1 MKMRC
6 PAYPLINVD
15 PYFNLWMMGD
25 TATAQPTCHWT
36 GRPNSM
42 EGYACIDGTV
52 YRFFG
57 DGSMPVMGQ
66 QGIETDALSTR
77 FIWEAA
83 GVKLSLQFLSPLLP
97 DRMEVFCRPV
107 TYLYASVSACDNN
120 PHQVTLSLRFSEEFV
135 MDRKGEDQAV
145 FFDVPLLGA
154 ACGRISRANP
164 QPLVRSGDDL
174 RIQWGSLYLAV
185 PNGSV
190 SFEKEEM
197 GWLKGS
203 IELNTENNTKGL
215 FLLAYD
221 DEGKALMYFHQPVP
235 SFWTLNESDI
245 RQVLFRSLEQA
256 EVLQTACREF
266 SNNLYAEAE
275 KAGGAQYAELC
286 SLAYRQVIGAH
297 KLAADPDGELLF
309 VSKEC
314 YSNGCAATVDVSY
327 PSVPLFLRYCPE
339 LVKGMLRPVFRY
351 AQSEQW
357 PFDFA
362 PHDAGQYPLLNGQVY
377 SNGTDP
383 KHQMP
388 VEECGNILVMLTA
401 LSLAEK
407 NAEFAFNYRPLLEQW
422 VIYLEKYGDDPAEQ
436 LCTDDFA
443 GHLAHNCNLSLKAIM
458 GVAGYG
464 LICGMW
470 GEKEKERQLQEK
482 ARAMADSW
490 LKRAAKGDGTYRLAF
505 DQPESVSLKYNA
517 VWDKV
522 FGTQVFPNEI
532 WEPEI
537 ASYRAGQNR
546 YGMPL
551 DNRAEYTKSDWLVW
565 SACMTEDR
573 QLFQDMMMPL
583 WRFYHETPNRIPM
596 TDWYETKTGEQVRYG
611 QTEDGLIKIGF
622 QNRTVQGGLFMK
634 VLLDSGICHQ

>member
-36 GRPNSM
+36 GRPNSL
-42 EGYACIDGTV
+42 EGYASIDGTD

-57 DGSMPVMGQ
+57 PGSGPVMEQ
-66 QGIETDALSTR
+66 KSVEVDALSTC
-77 FIWEAA
+77 FVWETA
-83 GVKLSLQFLSPLLP
+83 GVKLSCRFTAPLLP
-97 DRMEVFCRPV
+97 DRMEVFCRPI
-107 TYLYASVSACDNN
+107 TYLSLKAESLDGKV
-120 PHQVTLSLRFSEEFV
+120 HQVTVSLGLSEEFV
-135 MDRKGEDQAV
+135 MDRRGEDQVAYAQV
-145 FFDVPLLGA
+145 SLDHG
-154 ACGRISRANP
+154 ACGKISRANP
-164 QPLVRSGDDL
+164 QPLEKSGDDL

-185 PNGSV
+185 PGGAV

-197 GWLKGS
+197 AWLKGS
-203 IELNTENNTKGL
+203 LELDTEKKGEGL

-221 DEGKALMYFHQPVP
+221 DEKQALMYFRQPVP
-235 SFWTLNESDI
+235 SLWAADGTEI
-245 RQVLFRSLEQA
+245 TQVLTRSLEEA
-256 EVLQTACREF
+256 EALLPACDEF
-266 SNNLYAEAE
+266 AGELYKEAE
-275 KAGGAQYAELC
+275 KAGGAQYAEIC
-286 SLAYRQVIGAH
+286 ALAYRQTIGAH
-297 KLAADPDGELLF
+297 KLAAGPEGELLF

-351 AQSEQW
+351 AQSDQW

-377 SNGTDP
+377 SNGTDL
-383 KHQMP
+383 KEQMP
-388 VEECGNILVMLTA
+388 VEECGNMLVMLAA
-401 LSLAEK
+401 LSLREK
-407 NAEFAFNYRPLLEQW
+407 NADFAKEYQPVLEQW
-422 VIYLEKYGDDPAEQ
+422 VGYLEQYGDDPAEQ

-443 GHLAHNCNLSLKAIM
+443 GHLAHNCNLCLKAIM

-470 GEKEKERQLQEK
+470 GQKEKEQELMEK
-482 ARAMADSW
+482 ARAMAASW
-490 LKRAAKGDGTYRLAF
+490 LERAAKGDGTYRLAF

-517 VWDKV
+517 VWDTV
-522 FGTQVFPNEI
+522 FGTQVFSADV

-537 ASYRAGQNR
+537 QSYRKAQNP
-546 YGMPL
+546 YGVVL

-565 SACMTEDR
+565 SACMTKDA
-573 QLFQDMMMPL
+573 QLFQDLIAPL
-583 WRFYHETPNRIPM
+583 WKFFDETPDRVPM
-596 TDWYETKTGEQVRYG
+596 TDWYETKTAKQVQYHK
-611 QTEDGLIKIGF
+611 TSDGMIPIGF

-634 VLLDSGICHQ
+634 VLLDSGLCHR